1 MSISIQIKKGS
12 VVDQRVEAM
21 VCSANNWLILG
32 TGNAGEIRNVGGKA
46 IQEECNKII
55 KKNKNK
61 PLPIG
66 TAVVTGTGKLEKR
79 GCRLIIHA
87 IGLGYKRKE
96 HNILHERTPATLK
109 TIRNAVKNTL
119 VIANKMKMKSL
130 AFPLMCARPRYNV
143 IKSKNPPEVILR
155 SMTKEIEDFGSK
167 TQSILRVVICGGRSS
182 QVVQH
187 FQSSLR
193 EVVI

>member
-1 MSISIQIKKGS
+1 MPISIQIKKGS

-32 TGNAGEIRNVGGKA
+32 TGNAGEIRKAGGEA
-46 IQEECNKII
+46 IQEECDKII

-66 TAVVTGTGKLEKR
+66 TAVVTGAGKLEKR

-87 IGLGYKRKE
+87 IGLGYTRKE
-96 HNILHERTPATLK
+96 NNKFYERIPATLK
-109 TIRNAVKNTL
+109 TIKSAVKNTL
-119 VIANKMKMKSL
+119 VIAHKMKIKSF
-130 AFPLMCARPRYNV
+130 AFPLMCARPGYSA

-155 SMTKEIEDFGSK
+155 SMIKEIEDFGNK
-167 TQSILRVVICGGRSS
+167 TRSTLKVIICLG
-182 QVVQH
+182 
-187 FQSSLR
+187 
-193 EVVI
+193 